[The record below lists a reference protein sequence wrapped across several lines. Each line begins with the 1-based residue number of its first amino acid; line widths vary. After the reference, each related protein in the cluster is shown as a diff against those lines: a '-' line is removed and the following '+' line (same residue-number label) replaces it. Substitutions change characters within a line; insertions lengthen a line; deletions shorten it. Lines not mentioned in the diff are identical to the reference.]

1 MQARRSL
8 ARSKPKTV
16 QTRCSFASAVSHT
29 SVTAQSVTEAVAK
42 ATLDKPLFQHAL
54 HSIFSSLAWFGLAW
68 IVTRYI
74 SRKSKECESPEE
86 PAPAF
91 LSELSPAV
99 PRVKRPVYVHAGQ
112 ALLVA
117 INVPVAVFLPMAA
130 VVYSLRSIAWFLG
143 VALAS
148 ETRRQSFSE
157 PLVALLQRMLTILQT
172 IDSNVLSFRKLGVIV
187 FGCWTLLRFKE
198 CMMKTLLDE
207 SIQEINDPSNPSGG
221 QGRALERVMLPVS
234 GLASWVVVCAGS
246 LMCLA
251 ILGINVQPLL
261 TVGGVSTVLVGLSAQ
276 SVLAN
281 LISGINLF
289 LSRPFVVGDRVE
301 LSSGGGERVMVGVIE
316 RVDPMRTI
324 IRTDASLPVTIPNK
338 VLSEMMISN
347 ESNILTSRVL
357 SHFNRSRQL
366 LFTIK
371 LRYKDL
377 EKVEI
382 VVDEM
387 RRSLTRRAGVDRRLP
402 QFVGMSGFQDY
413 AINIVVLVH
422 TTPVASRDWGNFR
435 QRLLMDFGR
444 IINKHGV
451 HFAYPT
457 QVTHMPDLEEAIM
470 NSVNNRRSSSS
481 SSSSSS
487 NSNNGSEEGSS
498 SSGSNGASQP
508 SSPSHQP
515 HRNRAAELAAMEQ
528 SIEGGLP
535 RPQPM
540 SAGLAGKAAQGFGNE
555 AYKSTDIL

>member
-1 MQARRSL
+1 
-8 ARSKPKTV
+8 
-16 QTRCSFASAVSHT
+16 
-29 SVTAQSVTEAVAK
+29 
-42 ATLDKPLFQHAL
+42 
-54 HSIFSSLAWFGLAW
+54 
-68 IVTRYI
+68 
-74 SRKSKECESPEE
+74 
-86 PAPAF
+86 
-91 LSELSPAV
+91 
-99 PRVKRPVYVHAGQ
+99 
-112 ALLVA
+112 
-117 INVPVAVFLPMAA
+117 
-130 VVYSLRSIAWFLG
+130 
-143 VALAS
+143 
-148 ETRRQSFSE
+148 
-157 PLVALLQRMLTILQT
+157 MLTILQA

-198 CMMKTLLDE
+198 CMIKTLLDE

-338 VLSEMMISN
+338 VLSEMIISN

-387 RRSLTRRAGVDRRLP
+387 RRGLTRRAGVDRRLP

-451 HFAYPT
+451 QFAYPT

-470 NSVNNRRSSSS
+470 NTVNNGRSSS
-481 SSSSSS
+481 
-487 NSNNGSEEGSS
+487 NNTGSEEGSS
-498 SSGSNGASQP
+498 SSGSNGASRP

-515 HRNRAAELAAMEQ
+515 DRNRAAELAAMEQ